1 MNSLSALA
9 GPGPD
14 HSVTDNHLVAQMIL
28 DAAQRFAEA
37 TRDAGFASWAAQET
51 ALAVKEADA
60 AAHDV
65 HNDLLETR
73 IREQQDGGGG
83 HEMGFMASPDPE
95 YSEAMS
101 AAAIAAEES
110 KLAYGRAEATAKL
123 AEVSAERA
131 AWELDQA
138 QSHLLDVARSV
149 PAATTDESTSSL
161 DPGDAV

>member
-1 MNSLSALA
+1 MNSLSALV

-14 HSVTDNHLVAQMIL
+14 HSVTDDHLVAQMVL

-37 TRDAGFASWAAQET
+37 TRDASFASWAAQET

-73 IREQQDGGGG
+73 IREHPDGDG
-83 HEMGFMASPDPE
+83 HEMGFMASPDPD
-95 YSEAMS
+95 YSETMS
-101 AAAIAAEES
+101 AATTAAEES

-149 PAATTDESTSSL
+149 PAATTDEVS

>member
-1 MNSLSALA
+1 MNPLSALV

-14 HSVTDNHLVAQMIL
+14 HSVTDNHLLAQMVL

-37 TRDAGFASWAAQET
+37 TRDMGFASWAAQET
-51 ALAVKEADA
+51 ALALKEADA

-65 HNDLLETR
+65 HNDLLQTR
-73 IREQQDGGGG
+73 IREQQDGGGS
-83 HEMGFMASPDPE
+83 HEMGFMATPDPDH
-95 YSEAMS
+95 SEGMS
-101 AAAIAAEES
+101 AAGIAAEES

-138 QSHLLDVARSV
+138 QNHLLDVARSV
-149 PAATTDESTSSL
+149 PAATTDEST
-161 DPGDAV
+161 DPGDTV

>member
-1 MNSLSALA
+1 MNSLSALV

-14 HSVTDNHLVAQMIL
+14 HPVTDDHLVAQMVL

-37 TRDAGFASWAAQET
+37 TRDMGFASWAAQET

-65 HNDLLETR
+65 HNDLLQTQ
-73 IREQQDGGGG
+73 IREQQGGGGG
-83 HEMGFMASPDPE
+83 HEMGFMASPDPDC
-95 YSEAMS
+95 SEEMS
-101 AAAIAAEES
+101 VTVTAAEES

-138 QSHLLDVARSV
+138 QNHLLDVARSV
-149 PAATTDESTSSL
+149 PAATTDEAS

>member
-1 MNSLSALA
+1 MMALSALV
-9 GPGPD
+9 GPRPD
-14 HSVTDNHLVAQMIL
+14 HSATDDHLLAQMVL

-51 ALAVKEADA
+51 ALAVREADA

-73 IREQQDGGGG
+73 IREQGGGG
-83 HEMGFMASPDPE
+83 EMGFMASPDPE
-95 YSEAMS
+95 YSETMS
-101 AAAIAAEES
+101 ASATAAEES
-110 KLAYGRAEATAKL
+110 KLVYGRAEATAKL

-149 PAATTDESTSSL
+149 PAATTDEHP
-161 DPGDAV
+161 DPGDTL